1 MKQSVEFGYPETLLI
16 ASTFLMLGD
25 QFTVGL
31 VLCILSVLSAIVRSA
46 IRIQAQ
52 QQESDDKNSF
62 YQQLNSLGTEL
73 ANALGG
79 KETRAETE
87 KFYH

>member
-46 IRIQAQ
+46 IRIQVQ

-79 KETRAETE
+79 KETRAKTE